1 MKKTVPGFSFIIK
14 LIFLALVYILTT
26 SKSFAQNIDFGKS
39 YINVTKGLNGGTVEP
54 GDTLEIRASFVVRS
68 GTYDS
73 CMYAD
78 AVPAGTSYINGTIRV
93 LTNEGKIYKQFTDA
107 YGDDPGWR
115 SGSNITIHLGYD
127 PSNKPATAFRRGR
140 VVNTH
145 KPSFYG
151 GTCIMIASFRV
162 RVTALLGSNIST
174 GGGRMTYKSGSSAV
188 QIFNFPQNTVRVY
201 PNYGIC
207 ANTIGTNAIGTEF
220 NGTFGN
226 GKPRNRGISGNVPA
240 GYTYKVFTN
249 NTPNDYSYGI
259 ANNTSTDLGYTT
271 LNTWAFPDLSSP
283 THRVFS
289 VWDIIGDHTGAADP
303 FAGNPAADTVV
314 SPNAGYMLIINAAYR
329 IDSAFQQTIAGLCPN
344 TYYEISCWMRNIC
357 SKCGCDSNGK
367 GASNSSGPP
376 YYIPSGPGDS
386 SGVQPNLTFEVD
398 GIDYYTTG
406 NLVYT
411 GKWIKKGF
419 TFLTGPAQ
427 TSFTLKFFNNAPGG
441 GGNDWALDDISVS
454 TCSPNMKYS
463 PSNNPTICDSN
474 VVLLSDT
481 VRSYFNNYTYYKW
494 QRSTDGGATWTDI
507 TGPLGPS
514 VPYWNGSA
522 WEYVT
527 SYTVPPGQARLSNS
541 GDMYRVIV
549 ATTLANLSDVNCRFT
564 DQGNIITLNIIKC
577 GLPLATQF
585 LSFTGKIVNQK
596 ATLEWRTLGE
606 NEPLLF
612 DIEKSYDGIHFI
624 NIATVNSYNDN
635 TTTQHTY
642 TFIDPEEATGKLY
655 YRISM
660 KNNIQQKSYSRTI
673 QLSPG
678 AISSLTFISVTNP
691 FINELSI
698 DISSGRSVKAVA
710 QLTDIFG
717 RIIKSKSFNLT
728 SGVNHL
734 VFDNTENLPA
744 SVYILKLHAEGTI
757 LQKKVVKQNY

>member
-1 MKKTVPGFSFIIK
+1 
-14 LIFLALVYILTT
+14 
-26 SKSFAQNIDFGKS
+26 
-39 YINVTKGLNGGTVEP
+39 
-54 GDTLEIRASFVVRS
+54 
-68 GTYDS
+68 
-73 CMYAD
+73 
-78 AVPAGTSYINGTIRV
+78 
-93 LTNEGKIYKQFTDA
+93 
-107 YGDDPGWR
+107 
-115 SGSNITIHLGYD
+115 
-127 PSNKPATAFRRGR
+127 
-140 VVNTH
+140 
-145 KPSFYG
+145 
-151 GTCIMIASFRV
+151 
-162 RVTALLGSNIST
+162 
-174 GGGRMTYKSGSSAV
+174 
-188 QIFNFPQNTVRVY
+188 
-201 PNYGIC
+201 
-207 ANTIGTNAIGTEF
+207 
-220 NGTFGN
+220 
-226 GKPRNRGISGNVPA
+226 
-240 GYTYKVFTN
+240 
-249 NTPNDYSYGI
+249 
-259 ANNTSTDLGYTT
+259 
-271 LNTWAFPDLSSP
+271 
-283 THRVFS
+283 
-289 VWDIIGDHTGAADP
+289 
-303 FAGNPAADTVV
+303 
-314 SPNAGYMLIINAAYR
+314 
-329 IDSAFQQTIAGLCPN
+329 
-344 TYYEISCWMRNIC
+344 
-357 SKCGCDSNGK
+357 
-367 GASNSSGPP
+367 
-376 YYIPSGPGDS
+376 
-386 SGVQPNLTFEVD
+386 
-398 GIDYYTTG
+398 
-406 NLVYT
+406 
-411 GKWIKKGF
+411 
-419 TFLTGPAQ
+419 
-427 TSFTLKFFNNAPGG
+427 
-441 GGNDWALDDISVS
+441 
-454 TCSPNMKYS
+454 MKYS

>member
-1 MKKTVPGFSFIIK
+1 MKRNVPYFSFIIK
-14 LIFLALVYILTT
+14 QFLLALILFFATAT
-26 SKSFAQNIDFGKS
+26 SFSQNIDFGKS
-39 YINVTKGLNGGTVEP
+39 YINVSKGLNGGTVEP

-73 CMYAD
+73 CRYTD
-78 AVPAGTSYINGTIRV
+78 VIPAGTSYINGTIRV
-93 LTNEGKIYKQFTDA
+93 LTNEGKIYKQFTDT

-127 PSNKPATAFRRGR
+127 PTNRPATAFRRGR

-162 RVTALLGSNIST
+162 RVTAVLGSNIST
-174 GGGRMTYKSGSSAV
+174 GGGSMTYKRGAAAI
-188 QIFNFPQNTVRVY
+188 QTFNFPQNTVRVY
-201 PNYGIC
+201 TNYGIC
-207 ANTIGTNAIGTEF
+207 SNTIGTNAIGTEF
-220 NGTFGN
+220 NGSFGN
-226 GKPRNRGISGNVPA
+226 GKPRNRGTSANVPP
-240 GYTYKVFTN
+240 GYTYAHFAGSA
-249 NTPNDYSYGI
+249 PQDYYYGI
-259 ANNTSTDLGYTT
+259 ANNTSTDNYTT
-271 LNTWAFPDLSSP
+271 LNTWPYPDPSSP
-283 THRVFS
+283 THRVFG
-289 VWDIIGDHTGAADP
+289 VWDIIGDHTGASDP
-303 FAGNPAADTVV
+303 IAGNPAADTVAN
-314 SPNAGYMLIINAAYR
+314 SNAGYMLIINAAYR
-329 IDSAFQQTIAGLCPN
+329 IDSAFQQTISGLCPN

-463 PSNNPTICDSN
+463 PSNNPTVCDSN
-474 VVLLSDT
+474 IIMLSDT

-494 QRSTDGGATWTDI
+494 QRSTDGGSTWTDV

-514 VPYWNGSA
+514 APYWNGTD

-527 SYTVPPGQARLSNS
+527 SYTVPPAQTRIANS

-549 ATTLANLSDVNCRFT
+549 ATTLTNLSDVNCRFT
-564 DQGNIITLNIIKC
+564 DQGNIITLNIIPC

-585 LSFTGKIVNQK
+585 LSFTGKIFNQK
-596 ATLEWRTLGE
+596 ATLEWITTGE
-606 NEPLLF
+606 DEAVFF
-612 DIEKSYDGIHFI
+612 DIERSYDGIHFT
-624 NIATVNSYNDN
+624 NTATVNGYHDN
-635 TTTQHTY
+635 TTTHTY
-642 TFIDPEEATGKLY
+642 NFTDPEIIAGKLY

-660 KNNIQQKSYSRTI
+660 KNNLQQRNYSKTI
-673 QLSPG
+673 QLST
-678 AISSLTFISVTNP
+678 AASNSLSFISVTNP
-691 FINELSI
+691 FISELLL
-698 DISSGRSVKAVA
+698 DVSSNQAANAIV

-717 RIIKSKSFNLT
+717 RVISNKSFNLYT
-728 SGVNHL
+728 GVNRL
-734 VFDNTENLPA
+734 VFENLEPLPA
-744 SVYILKLHAEGTI
+744 SVYIIKLYAGGTI
-757 LQKKVVKQNY
+757 LQKKVVKQSY